1 MRYRN
6 PIPAHGIDHVIFSA
20 QICLRLNLNPHL
32 LEQTFDLHNRQKRPM
47 LLKSLPSLHMP
58 YQMLEV
64 LVQMPSNIYAQLVN
78 LLQSSPSC
86 LLQRMIDIVECAIY
100 LFAQI
105 FGELFGDAIP
115 AT

>member
-58 YQMLEV
+58 
-64 LVQMPSNIYAQLVN
+64 SNIYAQLVN

-86 LLQRMIDIVECAIY
+86 LLQRMIDVVECAIY